1 MARSQKVETT
11 VCIDD
16 VEFEVSGVVYP
27 GTPARPWA
35 YGGEGDPGDPGEV
48 TDITI
53 RNPETGVEVDYDAL
67 CKSDREFIDEAL
79 VLAVDDGDD
88 DDRAYDEYRDRRA
101 GL

>member
-16 VEFEVSGVVYP
+16 VDYEVSGVVYP

-48 TDITI
+48 TDIVI
-53 RNPETGVEVDYDAL
+53 VNPETGVEVDYYSLPKGDQ
-67 CKSDREFIDEAL
+67 DFIDEAL

-88 DDRAYDEYRDRRA
+88 DDRAYDEMRDRRA